1 MLDRHE
7 VQGSGYALLQR
18 SRRSGSAGLG
28 SRAPVRVRPP
38 SRGRLASAD
47 LLGQGDDDARGAA
60 KVAEQEDALELRHL
74 AEDFG
79 AVGAQPGNGVV

>member
-1 MLDRHE
+1 MRYCNGAD
-7 VQGSGYALLQR
+7 GADLQDLVLA
-18 SRRSGSAGLG
+18 RRSGFVLL
-28 SRAPVRVRPP
+28 

-60 KVAEQEDALELRHL
+60 KVAEQEDALKLRHL
-74 AEDFG
+74 AENFG

>member
-1 MLDRHE
+1 MSLAIF
-7 VQGSGYALLQR
+7 VL
-18 SRRSGSAGLG
+18 
-28 SRAPVRVRPP
+28 APVRVRPS

-47 LLGQGDDDARGAA
+47 LLGHGYDDARGAA
-60 KVAEQEDALELRHL
+60 MVAEQEDALELRYL